1 MTRLRKM
8 MLEELERRNYAQT
21 TTRLYIQTIEDFAGY
36 FKRPPDQLG
45 PEHIREYQAY
55 LFRERKLAARTVT
68 QRLAALRFFFIQPI
82 KKGWRVADT
91 PYPKKTQHLPS
102 ILSPEEV
109 ARLIDSSQ
117 TRFQRIVL
125 MTLYGT
131 GARRAELARLQI
143 PDIDSRRMVI
153 HIRGGKGRQDPDVI
167 RRPTLPEA
175 LRDYLRRPNRQPP
188 QSAVHRWC

>member
-1 MTRLRKM
+1 MTHLRKM

-21 TTRLYIQTIEDFAGY
+21 TKDCYIQTIEDFARY

-68 QRLAALRFFFIQPI
+68 QRLAGLRFFYIQTI
-82 KKGWRVADT
+82 KKAWSVADT
-91 PYPKKTQHLPS
+91 PYPKKARHLPS

-109 ARLIDSSQ
+109 ALLIDSAL
-117 TRFQRIVL
+117 TRFHRIVL

-143 PDIDSRRMVI
+143 SDVDSRRMVI
-153 HIRGGKGRQDPDVI
+153 HIRGGKGCQDRMSCSVPSCWKLCATTGVG
-167 RRPTLPEA
+167 
-175 LRDYLRRPNRQPP
+175 
-188 QSAVHRWC
+188 

>member
-68 QRLAALRFFFIQPI
+68 QRLAALRFFFIQTI
-82 KKGWRVADT
+82 KKGWSVADT

-117 TRFQRIVL
+117 TRFQRIVF
-125 MTLYGT
+125 MTLYAT
-131 GARRAELARLQI
+131 GAGCAELRPLKI
-143 PDIDSRRMVI
+143 PPSDTRPIVFHVRTRVSSSVI
-153 HIRGGKGRQDPDVI
+153 
-167 RRPTLPEA
+167 T
-175 LRDYLRRPNRQPP
+175 
-188 QSAVHRWC
+188 